1 MTSADYRVFV
11 VTPERNE
18 LELVYSGKDEDE
30 AIEVYEECRADTLF
44 GVRVRN
50 VHLIRGLDEHLAR
63 TDASWFGKIDP
74 FKAEKVAAAQD
85 RSKKRG

>member
-1 MTSADYRVFV
+1 MTSAGYRVFV

-18 LELVYSGKDEDE
+18 LELVYAGEDEDE

-44 GVRVRN
+44 GIKIRTVY
-50 VHLIRGLDEHLAR
+50 LIRGFDEHLAR
-63 TDASWFGKIDP
+63 TDANWFGKIDP
-74 FKAEKVAAAQD
+74 FKAQKVAAAQD